1 MSKRRLSA
9 PDKETISHRAQGCCE
24 YCKCPAAYSPD
35 SFSIEHI
42 IPRARG
48 GDESMSNLALA
59 CQGCNNRKFTR
70 VESEDPVNGE
80 RAPLF
85 HPRRDHWIDHFAWNT
100 DATLMIGLTPT
111 GRATIECLRLNRPG
125 VVNLRRILI
134 SAGLHSSVNTSDNL
148 PS

>member
-1 MSKRRLSA
+1 MSRRRPSA
-9 PDKETISHRAQGCCE
+9 PDKETVSLRARGCCE
-24 YCKCPAAYSPD
+24 YCKCPAAYSSD

-48 GDESMSNLALA
+48 GDESLSNLALS

-80 RAPLF
+80 RASLF
-85 HPRRDHWIDHFAWNT
+85 HPRRDHWADHFAWNA

-111 GRATIECLRLNRPG
+111 GRATIERLQLNRPG

-134 SAGLHSSVNTSDNL
+134 SAGLHSSVNSSDIL

>member
-1 MSKRRLSA
+1 MSSRRPSA
-9 PDKETISHRAQGCCE
+9 ADKKTISDRALGCCE
-24 YCKCPAAYSPD
+24 YCKCPAACSSD

-42 IPRARG
+42 IPRSRG
-48 GDESMSNLALA
+48 GDESLSNLAFS

-85 HPRRDHWIDHFAWNT
+85 HPRYDSWAEHFAWNA
-100 DATLMIGLTPT
+100 DATLIIGLTPT
-111 GRATIECLRLNRPG
+111 GRATIECLQLNRHG

-134 SAGLHSSVNTSDNL
+134 AAGLQTSYTL

>member
-1 MSKRRLSA
+1 
-9 PDKETISHRAQGCCE
+9 
-24 YCKCPAAYSPD
+24 
-35 SFSIEHI
+35 
-42 IPRARG
+42 
-48 GDESMSNLALA
+48 MSNLALA

-80 RAPLF
+80 RVPLF